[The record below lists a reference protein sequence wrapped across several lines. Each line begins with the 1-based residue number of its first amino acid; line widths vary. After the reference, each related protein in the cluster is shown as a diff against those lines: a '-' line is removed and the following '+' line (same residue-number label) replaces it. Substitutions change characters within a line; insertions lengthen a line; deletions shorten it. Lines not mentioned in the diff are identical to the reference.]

1 MSTKLVLS
9 TYDVLWQDNQDVAEQ
24 SLKQPFLQ
32 HMQSGDL
39 QADDY
44 MKFMIQDINYLVK
57 VTEMLEEM
65 SKRNME
71 NDIYLFMVDRYKSYK
86 KYQKETLAN
95 FHLGSVPDVKPI
107 PAMAKYLSDYRTIMN
122 EEEAIFFVVALLSCE
137 GLRMWLAEQLK
148 ESKSNPYLTWKFV
161 NIYSHPADHF
171 RKLLDDHL
179 NSTELIQ
186 KASVIFRQ
194 FMENEDSVFRAS
206 LLPIPL

>member
-1 MSTKLVLS
+1 MSTNLVLS

-86 KYQKETLAN
+86 KYAD
-95 FHLGSVPDVKPI
+95 SVPDVKPI

-122 EEEAIFFVVALLSCE
+122 EEEPILFAVALLPCE
-137 GLRMWLAEQLK
+137 RLRMWLAKQLK
-148 ESKSNPYLTWKFV
+148 ESKSNAYYTWKLD
-161 NIYSHPADHF
+161 NMYGHPEKHF

-179 NSTELIQ
+179 NTTELIQ
-186 KASVIFRQ
+186 KANVIFRQ
-194 FMENEDSVFRAS
+194 QMQNEENFFRAS
-206 LLPIPL
+206 LPPPPIKK